1 VGLDYLLSQLERQGY
16 RTKFLA
22 VGSTAGLSAA
32 KRGECDLAGIH
43 LLDPASGEYNRPFRT
58 AELELIPGYGRMQGI
73 VFRPGDL
80 RFEGKSAQDILH
92 TVIKDTA
99 LLMVNRNAGSGTRI
113 LIDRLL
119 AGSTPS
125 GYANQPRSHNAV
137 AAAVAQH
144 RADWGLCI
152 ESVARQA
159 GLAFVPVAEEQYDFV
174 VPRSRLSRPSIVEF
188 RRLLDLPETRIQLD
202 KRLLRR

>member
-1 VGLDYLLSQLERQGY
+1 MERQGF

-22 VGSTAGLSAA
+22 VGSTAGLAAA

-43 LLDPASGEYNRPFRT
+43 LLDPASGEYNRPLMT
-58 AELELIPGYGRMQGI
+58 ADLELIPGYGRMQGI
-73 VFRPGDL
+73 VYRHGDK
-80 RFEGKSAQDILH
+80 RIDGKLVPDFLH
-92 TVIKDTA
+92 NIIPNDSS

-113 LIDRLL
+113 LSDRLL
-119 AGSTPS
+119 AGATPP

-144 RADWGLCI
+144 RADWGICI

-159 GLAFVPVAEEQYDFV
+159 SLAFVPIAEERYDFV
-174 VPRSRLSRPSIVEF
+174 IPRSRLNKPAVAEF
-188 RRLLDLPETRIQLD
+188 CRLLDLPETRIQLD
-202 KRLLRR
+202 ERLLRR